1 VLNPFFQ
8 KFRAVSGIVGAMRH
22 LLLTSADAL
31 AAIAA
36 LTLAG
41 SGMADSDPAPVG
53 QAKAVIELFTSQ
65 GCSSCPPADALLGRL
80 AERPGFVVLSYS
92 VDYWDYLGWRDT
104 LGSSA
109 NSERQRN
116 YARARGDGRVYTPQ
130 IVVDGVTHVN
140 GGDEDAVQAA
150 VAVAE
155 KRLAQVKVP
164 VSMHADGDTL
174 VIDVGAAPEAS
185 DKRAATVWLAI
196 AKEEEK
202 VEIARGENRGRELSY
217 HHPVRELSPI
227 GIWHG
232 EAMTLR
238 LPLKDLKTMG
248 GDCLFVL
255 LQVEDS
261 GPILGSAEFETSD
274 D

>member
-1 VLNPFFQ
+1 
-8 KFRAVSGIVGAMRH
+8 MRRC
-22 LLLTSADAL
+22 LLTSAGAL
-31 AAIAA
+31 AALAA

-41 SGMADSDPAPVG
+41 SGEAGSDRAPTG

-80 AERPGFVVLSYS
+80 AEQPGFVALSYS

-104 LGSSA
+104 LGSPA

-116 YARARGDGRVYTPQ
+116 YARSRGDGRVYTPQ

-140 GGDEDAVQAA
+140 GGDEDAVQGA
-150 VAVAE
+150 VVAAE
-155 KRLAQVKVP
+155 KRLAQVKVL

-174 VIDVGAAPEAS
+174 VIDVGAAPEGS
-185 DKRAATVWLAI
+185 DKRAATIWLAI
-196 AKEEEK
+196 AKQVEK
-202 VEIARGENRGRELSY
+202 VEITRGENRGRELSY
-217 HHPVRELSPI
+217 HHPVRGLSPI
-227 GIWHG
+227 GMWHG
-232 EAMTLR
+232 EAITLR

-248 GDCLFVL
+248 GDCLFAL

-261 GPILGSAEFETSD
+261 GPILGGAEFETSD